1 MVENGKDLKMKKL
14 TKTSVTLSVMTANAD
29 KPMADVV
36 QMILEAQHAAGFS
49 DVTLKICEGAYRWAV
64 RKGMAPGVVPTKQK
78 TVKSTAKKTVKS
90 TSKTKKEAVALVAKP
105 TAPTKTPEEIERIK
119 AGNLARLKEIAARN
133 KLKNNAARIAER
145 AAEVAIVD
153 STDHDDPF
161 SVPTFLT
168 KDQLKYIV

>member
-1 MVENGKDLKMKKL
+1 MTKM
-14 TKTSVTLSVMTANAD
+14 TKTSVTLSVMNANVD

-64 RKGMAPGVVPTKQK
+64 RKGVATGTVPVKQK
-78 TVKSTAKKTVKS
+78 TAKAVKPAKSKAV
-90 TSKTKKEAVALVAKP
+90 KTKKEAAAKVSKP
-105 TAPTKTPEEIERIK
+105 AAPTKTPEEIERIK

-133 KLKNNAARIAER
+133 KQNNNAARIAER
-145 AAEVAIVD
+145 AAEVATVD
-153 STDHDDPF
+153 TSDRDDPF

-168 KDQLKYIV
+168 KDELKYIV